1 MAMIPGEYAM
11 PSSAVS
17 RPVIR
22 GFIDGPTSS
31 ITYVVH
37 AGAGS
42 ACAIIDPV
50 LGYDAKSGRTN
61 TSAAE
66 QVAEFVEQNDLRV
79 QWILETH
86 AHADHLTAAPHLKR
100 RLGGQTGIGASITVV
115 QKAFGKIFNLGP
127 GLSTDG
133 SQFDHL
139 FVDGERFSIGDLEV
153 TVIAVPGHTPACV
166 AYKVGDAVFLG
177 DTLFMP
183 DVGTARTDFP
193 GGDARTL
200 YASIRRV
207 LDLPPSTRLFACHD
221 YPPANSRPIAFE
233 STVLEQRTRNIH
245 VRDDIKE
252 ADFIAMRM
260 RRDATLEMPTLLL
273 PAIQV
278 NICAGEMP
286 PKESNGVA
294 YLKIPVD
301 AL

>member
-1 MAMIPGEYAM
+1 MTMIPGEYAM

-17 RPVIR
+17 TPVIR
-22 GFIDGPTSS
+22 GFVDGPTSS

-37 AGAGS
+37 AGTGS

-66 QVAEFVEQNDLRV
+66 EVAEFVERNGLRV
-79 QWILETH
+79 RWILETH

-100 RLGGQTGIGASITVV
+100 RLGGRTGIGASITVV

-127 GLSTDG
+127 EFPTDG

-139 FVDGERFSIGDLEV
+139 FVDGERFGIGDLEA

-166 AYKVGDAVFLG
+166 AYKIGDAVFLG